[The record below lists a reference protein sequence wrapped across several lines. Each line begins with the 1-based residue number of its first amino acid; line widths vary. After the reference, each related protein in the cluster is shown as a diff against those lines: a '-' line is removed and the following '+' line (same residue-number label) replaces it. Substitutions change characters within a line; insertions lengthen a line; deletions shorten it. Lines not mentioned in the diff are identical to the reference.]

1 MREKYCWIIDK
12 FRPQVNVLVWRN
24 KLGCSTLQVATKASM
39 ACGVLPF
46 LVSCVS
52 RRRRRDGDVPACPPG
67 NSFQRHSTTRR
78 LAARMRSGWALLG
91 RQKSSKIAIPIV
103 PFSPLSNCGPLFIL
117 YMFHFC
123 QASSRWSLF
132 FF

>member
-12 FRPQVNVLVWRN
+12 FRPQVNVLVWR

-52 RRRRRDGDVPACPPG
+52 RRRRASLPSRQQLSAALDYSPA
-67 NSFQRHSTTRR
+67 RR
-78 LAARMRSGWALLG
+78 TDEVRLG
-91 RQKSSKIAIPIV
+91 LVGQTKV
-103 PFSPLSNCGPLFIL
+103 
-117 YMFHFC
+117 
-123 QASSRWSLF
+123 Q
-132 FF
+132 